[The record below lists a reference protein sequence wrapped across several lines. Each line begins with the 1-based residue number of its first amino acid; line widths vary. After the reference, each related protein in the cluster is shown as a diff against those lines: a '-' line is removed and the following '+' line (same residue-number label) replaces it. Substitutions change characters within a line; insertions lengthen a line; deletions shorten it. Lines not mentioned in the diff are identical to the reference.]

1 MDRAQRANAMHIPS
15 ITRLMLYDDPELQ
28 LSPEQQFSITVVLHD
43 SDDVGQLG
51 KSWERVP
58 QLDIFGAL
66 HLL

>member
-1 MDRAQRANAMHIPS
+1 MHIPS
-15 ITRLMLYDDPELQ
+15 ITRLMLFDDPELQ
-28 LSPEQQFSITVVLHD
+28 LSPEQQLSTTDVLHEP
-43 SDDVGQLG
+43 DDVGQLG